1 MLDSN
6 ILTVVYLRY
15 NTMKLDKYEQTL
27 LNGWEDTHKQ
37 SQLTLWIMLAL
48 KNGPKHM
55 NDIKTFI
62 SNWTNQTLLAD
73 DKSMY
78 RALRRFNEADLI
90 DFTNQPSQK
99 GPDLKIYS
107 LTETGKNVLNKFVER
122 NVSGIFYHRQVKE
135 LLLEK

>member
-1 MLDSN
+1 MALD
-6 ILTVVYLRY
+6 
-15 NTMKLDKYEQTL
+15 DYEQTL

-48 KNGPKHM
+48 KHGPKHM
-55 NDIKTFI
+55 NDIKHFI
-62 SNWTNQTLLAD
+62 GNWTNQTLLAD

-90 DFTNQPSQK
+90 NFTTKPSQK
-99 GPDLKIYS
+99 GPDLKVYS
-107 LTETGKNVLNKFVER
+107 LTSTGKNVLSKFVER
-122 NVSGIFYHRQVKE
+122 NVSGIFYDQQVKE